1 MTGGASSS
9 VFQMSP
15 PRLTDH
21 PPLFSLL
28 PLQKLSW
35 DCHSRVLDSVSCTFS
50 GQNCLTIKLH
60 VCALFAR
67 VTLLFLF
74 DGTLLSIE
82 KKLAGLQVSNEKCVI
97 FFPSI
102 VCMPQ
107 DNRLC
112 CYCFFLICGWS
123 MIPRDFKMKITDTLS
138 FCFVWSWTVGCFQ
151 S

>member
-9 VFQMSP
+9 VFQMSAP
-15 PRLTDH
+15 PLTDH

-35 DCHSRVLDSVSCTFS
+35 DCYSRVLDSVSYTFS

-97 FFPSI
+97 FPSI
-102 VCMPQ
+102 VCKPQ
-107 DNRLC
+107 DNRVC
-112 CYCFFLICGWS
+112 CYCL
-123 MIPRDFKMKITDTLS
+123 
-138 FCFVWSWTVGCFQ
+138 FVFYLWPINDSVRFQ
-151 S
+151 NENY